1 MNRLLAVFERLLFA
15 VAVIALVVMIGH
27 VTLEVCLRLL
37 GIVSQLQT
45 ITFVSAW
52 YMVAVIFCALPYA
65 QRDEG
70 HISVDIFTSLLPAG
84 LRALLARLVSAVS
97 AIYLGLLG
105 YLSVREAWEQT
116 LKYEIWETST
126 GYIPV
131 WPGRWAIALAFVSLA
146 LFYALRFIRPST
158 AHSHGSDMESV

>member
-1 MNRLLAVFERLLFA
+1 MNRLLVMLERLLFA
-15 VAVIALVVMIGH
+15 VAVIALVFMIGH

-65 QRDEG
+65 QREEG
-70 HISVDIFTSLLPAG
+70 HISVDIFTSMLPTG
-84 LRALLARLVSAVS
+84 LRSLLARLVSAVS
-97 AIYLGLLG
+97 AIYLSLLG
-105 YLSVREAWEQT
+105 YLSVVEAWEQT
-116 LKYEIWETST
+116 RKNEIWETST
-126 GYIPV
+126 GYILV

-146 LFYALRFIRPST
+146 LFYTLRIVRPSI
-158 AHSHGSDMESV
+158 AHSAGSDMESA